1 MYVYKFLPKW
11 NFTWHAIQ
19 NIITCDFMF
28 KYKIRKNIT
37 QEKKAFWNVGYDLLN
52 WFHDTQFENIA

>member
-1 MYVYKFLPKW
+1 MYINSYQNEILLGMLYK
-11 NFTWHAIQ
+11 

-28 KYKIRKNIT
+28 KYKIRKNIK
-37 QEKKAFWNVGYDLLN
+37 QEKKAFWNVGHDLLN